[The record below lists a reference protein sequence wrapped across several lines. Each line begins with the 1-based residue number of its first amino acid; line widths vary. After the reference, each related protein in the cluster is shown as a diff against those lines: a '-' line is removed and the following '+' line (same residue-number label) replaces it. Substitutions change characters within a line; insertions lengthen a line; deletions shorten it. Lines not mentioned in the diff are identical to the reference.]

1 MNNQPGLNASADL
14 TLQAI
19 RDGKLPVHA
28 YISEVLDRCKRK
40 EHLNTFITLL
50 DEPALKAA
58 GQLDEIRSRASTLAP
73 LAGLA
78 VAIKDNINVAGV
90 PTTAGTVSLARNIST
105 VTAPTAQKLID
116 AGAIVIGKTN
126 LHELA
131 MGTTGIN
138 TAECA
143 GLVQNPCAPGKVL
156 GGSSSGTAAAIAAG
170 LVTCGLGTD
179 TGGSV
184 RIPAALTGTVGLRPS
199 VGDGGTERR
208 YHDDGQVVPLS
219 RTRDTV
225 GPMGRSV
232 AEVALLDSV
241 ITGSKRVTNPASL
254 SGVRMGI
261 PPILWSGLD
270 KSLEKV
276 VLKAVETLK
285 QAGVVFVN
293 DDLPDIFTL
302 GDRISFSILMRETEE
317 DISNY
322 LKLSAIESLS
332 FKDITERITSPDVK
346 PIFESIVA
354 GTAQDTYDEAMT
366 THRPAFQQI
375 YKDYFSRNNISAIL
389 FPTTILPATSIED
402 IQRLGTV
409 SINDGPPLDAFHAYK
424 RNTSPTSVAGLPG
437 LSLPC
442 GYTEDMLP
450 VGIELDGLVGSDEAL
465 LGLGLALEQIFS
477 VKQPTR

>member
-1 MNNQPGLNASADL
+1 MSSQIDFSVSADL

-28 YISEVLDRCKRK
+28 YISEVLDLCKR
-40 EHLNTFITLL
+40 EENRNTFISLL

-58 GQLDEIRSRASTLAP
+58 NGLDELQSEGSTLAP

-78 VAIKDNINVAGV
+78 VAIKDNINVVGV
-90 PTTAGTVSLARNIST
+90 PTTAGTASLTNNIST
-105 VTAPTAQKLID
+105 TTAPTAQKLID

-131 MGTTGIN
+131 LGTTGIN

-143 GLVQNPCAPGKVL
+143 GLVQNPRAPGKTP

-199 VGDGGTERR
+199 VGDGGAERR

-241 ITGSKRVTNPASL
+241 ITGSKRVTNPTSL

-276 VLKAVETLK
+276 VLKAVETLT
-285 QAGVVFVN
+285 QAGVVFVD

-302 GDRISFSILMRETEE
+302 GDQISSSILMRETEE

-322 LKLSAIESLS
+322 LKISGVRDLS
-332 FKDITERITSPDVK
+332 FKDMTERITSPDVK

-354 GTAQDTYDEAMT
+354 GTAHDTYDEVMT
-366 THRPAFQQI
+366 KHRPSFQQI
-375 YKDYFSRNNISAIL
+375 YKNYFSRNNINALL
-389 FPTTILPATSIED
+389 FPTTILPATSIEA

-409 SINDGPPLDAFHAYK
+409 SINDGPPCDAFHAYK
-424 RNTSPTSVAGLPG
+424 RNTSPTSIAGLPG
-437 LSLPC
+437 LSVPC
-442 GYTEDMLP
+442 GYTEDRLP

-465 LGLGLALEQIFS
+465 LGLGLALEQAFN
-477 VKQPTR
+477 VEQPAH